1 MFGKISVVLQV
12 LQLIWKIIQTV
23 RGLVKEAEIRRIRE
37 EETARADGIERLK
50 RAETEAEREQAI
62 QDIAKDSL

>member
-1 MFGKISVVLQV
+1 MFGKISVVAESLK
-12 LQLIWKIIQTV
+12 LIWKIIQTV